1 MTANPKK
8 ILVVDDSSMIRRI
21 IKSELEEGG
30 YNVIEAV
37 DGIEALIQITKSSP
51 PDLITLD
58 IEMPKLNG
66 FDTCQKAREKHYAH
80 FFTNYKDS
88 RVPIIFVTSKDT
100 IEDRKKGFLLGA
112 ADFIVKPFE
121 KGEILGIVNKILKPD
136 NLLKGITALVV
147 DDSKIAR
154 EIVSE
159 LLQREGLTVIE
170 AKDGMQAYEIICN
183 HILEIDIVVTDF
195 VMPLMNGSE
204 LCSKIRNELNLRDLP
219 VILLTAMNEH
229 SALLNLFKAGATDYI
244 VKPFVKEEL
253 LARIN
258 VHLQRTSLNKRLK
271 QTVIELKKLN
281 RMKDDLMA
289 VCSHDLRSPLNGI
302 LGFTELLLE
311 KKYIA
316 AEDQQSLIQIKKSG
330 EILLNFINDLL
341 DVSKIQ
347 SGRSEMKMEVVSV
360 LEVVNA
366 SINALKHLADHKQ
379 QGLELIN
386 DFPDSTILGNHV
398 GLTRVINNL
407 LSNAIKFTPT
417 RGQIKL
423 VIEPDS
429 ANYIKISVID
439 SGIGIAEDILPHL
452 FDKFTNTTQA
462 GTNEEKGTGL
472 GLSIVKEIVEQ
483 HDGRLNV
490 SSTKGQ
496 GTCFEIILTLAA
508 EAEKEVSHAKE
519 NNTELMEKH
528 SEPIETEHAK
538 TYNILMAEDNAIN
551 IMLAKKI
558 LQRAGHTVTV
568 VENGRLALEI
578 SLKGDFD
585 IILMDIQMPE
595 MDGLKATKAIRNS
608 GMHDIPIIA
617 LTGNTSQD
625 NIDTYL
631 NVGMNDFLGKPFDP
645 KDLHAKIDKWCFKR
659 KKS

>member
-8 ILVVDDSSMIRRI
+8 ILVVDDSSMIREI

-30 YNVIEAV
+30 YDVIEAV
-37 DGIEALIQITKSSP
+37 NGIEALIQITKSSP

-66 FDTCQKAREKHYAH
+66 FDTCQKTREKHYAH
-80 FFTNYKDS
+80 FFTNYKDN
-88 RVPIIFVTSKDT
+88 RVPIIFVTSNDT
-100 IEDRKKGFLLGA
+100 MEDRKKGFLLGA
-112 ADFIVKPFE
+112 ADFIVKPFD
-121 KGEILGIVNKILKPD
+121 KGEILGIVNKILKPE

-154 EIVSE
+154 KIVSE

-183 HILEIDIVVTDF
+183 RMLEIDIVITDLI
-195 VMPLMNGSE
+195 MPLMNGSE
-204 LCSKIRNELNLRDLP
+204 LCSKIRKELNLHDLP
-219 VILLTAMNEH
+219 VILLTAMNDH
-229 SALLNLFKAGATDYI
+229 SGLLNLFKAGATDYI

-258 VHLQRTSLNKRLK
+258 VHLQRTLLNKRLR

-316 AEDQQSLIQIKKSG
+316 AEDQQSLVQIKNSG

-347 SGRSEMKMEVVSV
+347 SGKSEINMELVSV
-360 LEVVNA
+360 LEVVNT

-379 QGLELIN
+379 QRLELIN
-386 DFPDSTILGNHV
+386 NFPDSTISGNHV
-398 GLTRVINNL
+398 GLIRAINNL
-407 LSNAIKFTPT
+407 LSNAIKFTPIK
-417 RGQIKL
+417 GQIKL

-429 ANYIKISVID
+429 ANYIKIAVID
-439 SGIGIAEDILPHL
+439 SGIGIAEDMIPHL

-462 GTNEEKGTGL
+462 GTSGEKGTGL

-490 SSTKGQ
+490 SSTKGH
-496 GTCFEIILTLAA
+496 GTCFEIILPLAA
-508 EAEKEVSHAKE
+508 EAEKEVSHALE
-519 NNTELMEKH
+519 NNTELMEKY

-538 TYNILMAEDNAIN
+538 TCNILMAEDNSIN
-551 IMLAKKI
+551 IMLVKKI
-558 LQRAGHTVTV
+558 LQSAGHNITV
-568 VENGRLALEI
+568 VENGRLALET
-578 SLKGDFD
+578 SQKDDFD

-595 MDGLKATKAIRNS
+595 MDGLKATRAIRNS

-631 NVGMNDFLGKPFDP
+631 NVGMNDFLSKPFDP
-645 KDLHAKIDKWCFKR
+645 KDLHAKIDKWCLKR

>member
-1 MTANPKK
+1 MK
-8 ILVVDDSSMIRRI
+8 ILVVDDSSMIREI

-30 YNVIEAV
+30 YNVVEAV
-37 DGIEALIQITKSSP
+37 NGIEALIQITKSSP

-66 FDTCQKAREKHYAH
+66 FDTCQKTREKHYAH
-80 FFTNYKDS
+80 FFTNYKYS
-88 RVPIIFVTSKDT
+88 QVPIIFVTSKDT
-100 IEDRKKGFLLGA
+100 MEDRKKGFLLGA
-112 ADFIVKPFE
+112 ADFIVKPFD
-121 KGEILGIVNKILKPD
+121 KGEILRIVNKILKPE
-136 NLLKGITALVV
+136 NFLKGITALVV

-170 AKDGMQAYEIICN
+170 AKDGIQAYEIICN
-183 HILEIDIVVTDF
+183 RMLEIDIVLTDF
-195 VMPLMNGSE
+195 LMPLMNGSE
-204 LCSKIRNELNLRDLP
+204 LCSKIRKDLNLRDLP

-229 SALLNLFKAGATDYI
+229 SCLLNLFKAGATDYI

-258 VHLQRTSLNKRLK
+258 VHLQRTLLNKRLK

-311 KKYIA
+311 KKHIA
-316 AEDQQSLIQIKKSG
+316 AEDQQSLFQIKKSG

-341 DVSKIQ
+341 DVSKIK
-347 SGRSEMKMEVVSV
+347 SGRFEIKMEPVSV
-360 LEVVNA
+360 LEVVNV
-366 SINALKHLADHKQ
+366 SINALKHLSDHKQ
-379 QGLELIN
+379 QQLELIN
-386 DFPDSTILGNHV
+386 NFPDNTILGNHV
-398 GLTRVINNL
+398 DLIRVINNL

-417 RGQIKL
+417 KGQIKL
-423 VIEPDS
+423 VIEPDA

-439 SGIGIAEDILPHL
+439 SGIGISEDIIPHL
-452 FDKFTNTTQA
+452 FDKFTNTTQD
-462 GTNEEKGTGL
+462 GTNGEKGTGL
-472 GLSIVKEIVEQ
+472 GLSIVKEIIEQ

-490 SSTKGQ
+490 SSTKGR
-496 GTCFEIILTLAA
+496 GSCFEIIFPLAA
-508 EAEKEVSHAKE
+508 EAEKEVSHALE
-519 NNTELMEKH
+519 NNTGLMEKH
-528 SEPIETEHAK
+528 SAPVETEHAK
-538 TYNILMAEDNAIN
+538 TCNILMAEDNPIN
-551 IMLAKKI
+551 IMLVKKI
-558 LQRAGHTVTV
+558 LQSAGHNITV
-568 VENGRLALEI
+568 VENGSIALET
-578 SLKGDFD
+578 SQKGDFD

>member
-1 MTANPKK
+1 MANPMK
-8 ILVVDDSSMIRRI
+8 ILVVDDSPMIREI

-30 YNVIEAV
+30 YNVVEAV
-37 DGIEALIQITKSSP
+37 NGIEALIQITKSSP

-100 IEDRKKGFLLGA
+100 MEDRKKGFLLGA
-112 ADFIVKPFE
+112 ADFIVKPFD
-121 KGEILGIVNKILKPD
+121 KGEILGIVNKILKPE
-136 NLLKGITALVV
+136 NLLKGNTALVV

-154 EIVSE
+154 TIVSE
-159 LLQREGLTVIE
+159 LLHREGLTVIE
-170 AKDGMQAYEIICN
+170 AKDGSQAYEIICN
-183 HILEIDIVVTDF
+183 RMLEIDIVLTDF
-195 VMPLMNGSE
+195 LMPLMNGSE
-204 LCSKIRNELNLRDLP
+204 LCSKIRKELNLRDLP

-229 SALLNLFKAGATDYI
+229 SSLLNLFKAGATDYI

-258 VHLQRTSLNKRLK
+258 VHLQRTLLNKRLK

-347 SGRSEMKMEVVSV
+347 SGKSEMKMEPVSV
-360 LEVVNA
+360 LEVVNV

-379 QGLELIN
+379 QRLELIN
-386 DFPDSTILGNHV
+386 NFSDSTILGNHV
-398 GLTRVINNL
+398 GLIRVINNL

-417 RGQIKL
+417 KGQIKL
-423 VIEPDS
+423 AIEPDS
-429 ANYIKISVID
+429 ANYIKIAVID
-439 SGIGIAEDILPHL
+439 SGIGISEDIIPHL

-462 GTNEEKGTGL
+462 GTSGEEGTGL

-490 SSTKGQ
+490 SSTKGR
-496 GTCFEIILTLAA
+496 GTCFEIILPLAA
-508 EAEKEVSHAKE
+508 EAEKEVSHALE
-519 NNTELMEKH
+519 NNAELMKKH
-528 SEPIETEHAK
+528 SDPVETEHAK
-538 TYNILMAEDNAIN
+538 TCNILMAEDNPIN
-551 IMLAKKI
+551 IMLVKKI
-558 LQRAGHTVTV
+558 LQSAGHNITV
-568 VENGRLALEI
+568 VKNGRLALEI
-578 SLKGDFD
+578 SPKGDFD

-595 MDGLKATKAIRNS
+595 MDGIKATKAIRNS
-608 GMHDIPIIA
+608 GMHDIPIIP

-631 NVGMNDFLGKPFDP
+631 NVGMNDFLSKPFDP
-645 KDLHAKIDKWCFKR
+645 KDLHAKIDKWCLKR